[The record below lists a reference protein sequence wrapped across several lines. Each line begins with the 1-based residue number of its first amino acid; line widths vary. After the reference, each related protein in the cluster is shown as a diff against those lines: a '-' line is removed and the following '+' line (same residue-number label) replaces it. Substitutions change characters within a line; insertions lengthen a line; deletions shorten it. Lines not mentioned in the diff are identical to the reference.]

1 MIIAII
7 TGVDLEQLVERY
19 LAQLLQ
25 RGRGEHTLRAYR
37 GDLGA
42 FIRQAGAEDGRV
54 DPAGLVRYQGS
65 LAGAASASA
74 ARRRSAVRGFLRWA
88 AEQGSDLSG
97 AQLELTVAADRS
109 ARSASVREPEAPDA
123 RAVEA
128 ALALIARQA
137 DRDQLAF
144 KLLARVG
151 LRPGELLGL
160 TGTAFEASSGHL
172 EVVGWGGRL
181 RRVLVDDPE
190 VKLRLIHW
198 IRRTDPGRG
207 PLLPGRDPGTPLRY
221 QSLAARWVRYTA
233 AAGVQ
238 VPLGALRRAHAAQLL
253 AGGVPEWAV
262 RERLGQPRGLLPAP
276 SHGSADEEIRR
287 WRQRSTDPV
296 VTGSPSTRDRRRGAA

>member
-1 MIIAII
+1 VIIAII
-7 TGVDLEQLVERY
+7 TDVDLEQLVERY
-19 LAQLLQ
+19 LAQLAQ

-42 FIRQAGAEDGRV
+42 FIRQARAEDGRI

-65 LAGAASASA
+65 LARAAPASA

-97 AQLELTVAADRS
+97 AQLELSAAPDRAAS
-109 ARSASVREPEAPDA
+109 AREPEAPDA

-128 ALALIARQA
+128 ALALIPRQA

-198 IRRTDPGRG
+198 IRRTDPGSG

-233 AAGVQ
+233 AAKVQ
-238 VPLGALRRAHAAQLL
+238 VPLSALRRAHAAQLL

-276 SHGSADEEIRR
+276 SHGSADEEICR
-287 WRQRSTDPV
+287 WRERSTDAV
-296 VTGSPSTRDRRRGAA
+296 VTGSPSTRDRRHGAA